1 MFKKILYPTDFS
13 ALSEQ
18 ALKYVI
24 QLKKAGTEEVVVLH
38 VIDKNAIRV
47 FSKLYW
53 EEFSITDLKLREK
66 AQIALKPIEEELKGH
81 GFRVKIQVAEGIPFR
96 EILRAEEEKGITA
109 TVIGAHGASNV
120 EEMLLGSVSEKVIR
134 KAKKPVLVIK
144 G

>member
-13 ALSEQ
+13 ELSDK

-24 QLKKAGTEEVVVLH
+24 RLKEIGTEEVVVIH
-38 VIDKNAIRV
+38 VIDKRTIKV

-53 EEFSITDLKLREK
+53 QEFSITDKTLKEK
-66 AQIALKPIEEELKGH
+66 AQAALTPIEEELKDN
-81 GFRVKIQVAEGIPFR
+81 GFRVKVLVAEGIPFR
-96 EILRAEEEKGITA
+96 EILRAEVEEDIIA

-120 EEMLLGSVSEKVIR
+120 EEMLLGSVAEKVIR
-134 KAKKPVLVIK
+134 KAQKPVLVIK

>member
-13 ALSEQ
+13 NYSEQ

-24 QLKKAGTEEVVVLH
+24 QLKEAGTEEVVVLH
-38 VIDKNAIRV
+38 VIDRDSIKV

-53 EEFSITDLKLREK
+53 EEFSTTDLKLREK

-81 GFRVKIQVAEGIPFR
+81 GFRVKIQIAEGIPFR
-96 EILRAEEEKGITA
+96 EILKVEEEEDITA
-109 TVIGAHGASNV
+109 TVLGAHGASNV
-120 EEMLLGSVSEKVIR
+120 EEMLLGSVSEKVIK
-134 KAKKPVLVIK
+134 KAQKPVLVIK

>member
-13 ALSEQ
+13 DLSEK
-18 ALKYVI
+18 ALKYI
-24 QLKKAGTEEVVVLH
+24 LQLKKAGTEEVVVLH
-38 VIDKNAIRV
+38 VIDRNAIRV

-53 EEFSITDLKLREK
+53 EEFSIADLKLREK
-66 AQIALKPIEEELKGH
+66 AQIALQPIEEELEGN
-81 GFRVKIQVAEGIPFR
+81 GFRVKILVVEGIPFR
-96 EILRAEEEKGITA
+96 EILKTEMEENVFA

-134 KAKKPVLVIK
+134 KAQKPVLVIK

>member
-13 ALSEQ
+13 DYSKQ
-18 ALKYVI
+18 ALKYVL
-24 QLKKAGTEEVVVLH
+24 QLKQAGTEEVVVLH

-53 EEFSITDLKLREK
+53 EEFSITDLQLREK
-66 AQIALKPIEEELKGH
+66 AQLVLKPLEKELKKK
-81 GFRVKIQVAEGIPFR
+81 GFRVKVLITEGIPHT
-96 EILRAEEEKGITA
+96 EILRTEQEEKIAA
-109 TVIGAHGASNV
+109 TVIGAHGASNI

>member
-13 ALSEQ
+13 DYSEQ
-18 ALKYVI
+18 ALKYVV

-38 VIDKNAIRV
+38 VIDKNSIRV

-66 AQIALKPIEEELKGH
+66 AQISLKPIEEELEGH
-81 GFRVKIQVAEGIPFR
+81 GFRVTILVAEGIPFE
-96 EILRAEEEKGITA
+96 EILKVEQEEEITA
-109 TVIGAHGASNV
+109 TVIGAHGASNI
-120 EEMLLGSVSEKVIR
+120 EEMLLGSVSEKVIK
-134 KAKKPVLVIK
+134 KAQKPVLVIK

>member
-1 MFKKILYPTDFS
+1 MFEKILFPTDFS
-13 ALSEQ
+13 DYSEQ

-24 QLKKAGTEEVVVLH
+24 QLKKAGTKEVVVLH

-53 EEFSITDLKLREK
+53 EEFSVTDLKLREK

-81 GFRVKIQVAEGIPFR
+81 GFRVKILVAEGIPFT
-96 EILRAEEEKGITA
+96 EILRAELEEDITA
-109 TVIGAHGASNV
+109 TVIGAHGASNI
-120 EEMLLGSVSEKVIR
+120 EEMLLGSVSEKVIK